1 VRSVFRK
8 KWFIALVVIL
18 LLAAVAGA
26 NFYFKK
32 SDAVAI
38 NAEGVKK
45 RDLEAIVT
53 ASGTIQA
60 KRFVNISAVQMG
72 KVTRLG
78 VEEGDRVKAGQFL
91 LEIDPNALRGTVQR
105 GEAAVAAAQ
114 AGLAQSKVNVE
125 TARATLSL
133 AQAQV
138 KRQRDLWAQQ
148 LTTKEALDKAENDV
162 KIAQSELAAREAG
175 VSASAQMINQEAASL
190 DTSRYNLH
198 QVTLVAPFDGIVTR
212 RNIEEG
218 ENVVVGT
225 MNNAGT
231 QLLTVADMSIIQAE
245 VEVDETDI
253 PSVQIGQT
261 AKITIDALQDKTFTG
276 RVTEIGNSPIQQ
288 ATATTAGQQATNFKV
303 KVQIDQQIPE
313 VRPGF
318 TCSAAITTATRK
330 QVLSVPI
337 QAMAARELIYDAN
350 GAIVREPKDPKG
362 KRKPKASDAPAV
374 QAELKPGQTRKEVEG
389 VFVMRNAAAEFV
401 PVKVGIAG
409 DKYFEVL
416 SGLKE
421 GDQVITGPFNNVRN
435 LKDGDEVK
443 IDTKGAGA
451 KKTT

>member
-1 VRSVFRK
+1 MFRK

-72 KVTRLG
+72 RVTRLA

-91 LEIDPNALRGTVQR
+91 LEIDPNALRGTVER

-114 AGLAQSKVNVE
+114 AGLAQARANVE
-125 TARATLSL
+125 TAKANLRSRAT
-133 AQAQV
+133 QV
-138 KRQRDLWAQQ
+138 KRQRDLVGAAADDEGEPRSRGERREGPRDG
-148 LTTKEALDKAENDV
+148 TA
-162 KIAQSELAAREAG
+162 AARETD
-175 VSASAQMINQEAASL
+175 VNSREQMIKQEAASL
-190 DTSRYNLH
+190 DTSRYNLR
-198 QVTLVAPFDGIVTR
+198 QVTLIAPFDGIVTR

-253 PSVQIGQT
+253 PSVHFGQT
-261 AKITIDALQDKTFTG
+261 AKITIDALPDKHLHRQGHRDRQQPDPADHGHVGGPAGDELQGEGCDRRADPGGPSRVHLLGEDHHRHARAGAVGADSGDG
-276 RVTEIGNSPIQQ
+276 RPRGHLRPVRRDRPRAEG
-288 ATATTAGQQATNFKV
+288 
-303 KVQIDQQIPE
+303 PE
-313 VRPGF
+313 GE
-318 TCSAAITTATRK
+318 AAAQGERCG
-330 QVLSVPI
+330 V
-337 QAMAARELIYDAN
+337 AA
-350 GAIVREPKDPKG
+350 
-362 KRKPKASDAPAV
+362 

-389 VFVMRNAAAEFV
+389 VFMMRQRRRKRSSS
-401 PVKVGIAG
+401 P
-409 DKYFEVL
+409 
-416 SGLKE
+416 
-421 GDQVITGPFNNVRN
+421 
-435 LKDGDEVK
+435 
-443 IDTKGAGA
+443 
-451 KKTT
+451 